1 METDVK
7 MKVSSYSALSTYCF
21 VQANRKL
28 QTRLQRWK
36 LFFFSTNLSSPHKFW
51 SVSSLWVCNLWLVQW
66 AGLRN
71 LRRDLRQYL
80 KAVRD
85 HEKPISSRCFE
96 KRKEKENQIYPDL
109 NLWPSVLKL
118 HRE

>member
-36 LFFFSTNLSSPHKFW
+36 LFFFPPTFPHHTNF
-51 SVSSLWVCNLWLVQW
+51 
-66 AGLRN
+66 GLCPASGFVIC
-71 LRRDLRQYL
+71 D
-80 KAVRD
+80 
-85 HEKPISSRCFE
+85 
-96 KRKEKENQIYPDL
+96 
-109 NLWPSVLKL
+109 
-118 HRE
+118 